1 MEIIKEANT
10 QPNTEKA
17 KQDMRRGTLE
27 FCTLLIIARGR
38 AYASDIGAA
47 LKKADVLVVE
57 GTLYPL
63 LNRLAREEII
73 THEWQESESG
83 PPRKYYSLTARGHR
97 ELNQLRSAWL
107 ELRGS
112 IDSLINSA
120 RIPNE

>member
-1 MEIIKEANT
+1 MET
-10 QPNTEKA
+10 NTEKA
-17 KQDMRRGTLE
+17 KSDMRRGTLE

-47 LKKADVLVVE
+47 LKEADVLVVE

-63 LNRLAREEII
+63 LNRLAREGTI

-83 PPRKYYSLTARGHR
+83 PPRKYYTLTKKGHT
-97 ELNQLRSAWL
+97 ELAQLRAAWL

-112 IDSLINSA
+112 IDTLIKDAHISQ
-120 RIPNE
+120 